1 MNETAINPQ
10 PATVFIKPQGANS
23 EFSSADGHDYYDYQ
37 KASGVYDK
45 LIDSSQWLNTMV
57 ERERALRYVK
67 DAESI
72 TLREKGILKADEV
85 YIPNR
90 LIDQNIRAEQP
101 ALVKYLTQ
109 SQRSIIF
116 ESSDG
121 IPVDGKEKLENDFTL
136 KARYLKWEIPWIQ
149 CFDGC
154 QAHGKDSVEVLFDP
168 RKPGNF
174 CIEHI
179 GPNRLIFSKDSEDI
193 QNQEVLLIEKV
204 MTSNQLRS
212 MDGFN
217 QEQVTKLINSNQT
230 EAGQQDCNN
239 RVYKCYFKQ
248 EGIVHVGWYGKNLDG
263 YLKNPEPFWLGK
275 RDFTKPKVLAEGDTV
290 PDFPPIYEEE
300 FRIYMLP
307 YVVNNDPR
315 IIELPGRCKLD
326 EPYQEGSSALQSAMV
341 NGAVR
346 ASNVM
351 MAPKQNNLNIPPN
364 DAPSMT
370 DKVVGN
376 GRVWNQA
383 MDMFHTPYPADSL
396 VQFLNALVTQNKQEQ
411 GSGISFATMNRKD
424 SGKTATE
431 INAALETSQELGSVQ
446 VILLSVFI
454 REVYA
459 CCWEIYQNRVLQ
471 GKIPIKNPDVLIL
484 FGENIQADER
494 GYVTVCTAATEYLIK
509 SSGDVDVVQR
519 QAHLQKLMQ
528 GWEVF
533 GKTAIAPEF
542 LKDIIRY
549 AFPEDA
555 TKYIN
560 ILDTG
565 VANQADALKQLL
577 LKVANVLKTFVTNP
591 AGAQQEMMQPGMME
605 QMVSL
610 AQQVQAAV
618 AAPSIP
624 GAPTTPIQ
632 EAQMNMAEQQQ
643 AA

>member
-1 MNETAINPQ
+1 MPDSLSPQ
-10 PATVFIKPQGANS
+10 PATVFLKPSGAGG
-23 EFSSADGHDYYDYQ
+23 EFSSSDNHDYYDYQ

-45 LIDSSQWLNTMV
+45 LIDGSSWLNNLV

-72 TLREKGILKADEV
+72 SLRERGIIKADEV

-101 ALVKYLTQ
+101 AMVKYLTQ

-121 IPVDGKEKLENDFTL
+121 IAVDGKEKLENDFTI

-149 CFDGC
+149 CFDGA
-154 QAHGKDSVEVLFDP
+154 QAHGKDSIEVLFDAK
-168 RKPGNF
+168 KPGNF
-174 CIEHI
+174 CLEHI

-193 QNQEVLLIEKV
+193 QSQEVLLIEKV
-204 MTSNQLRS
+204 LTSNQLKT
-212 MDGFN
+212 MEGFD
-217 QEQVTKLINSNQT
+217 QKQVEKLVNSNQT

-239 RVYKCYFKQ
+239 RCYKTFFKQ
-248 EGIVHVGWYGKNLDG
+248 DGVVHVCWYGKNLDG
-263 YLKNPEPFWLGK
+263 YLCPPQPLFLGK
-275 RDFTKPKVLAEGDTV
+275 RDFTKQMVLEEGAQA
-290 PDFPPIYEEE
+290 PDFPAIYEEM
-300 FRIYMLP
+300 FPIYLLP

-315 IIELPGRCKLD
+315 ILETPGRCKLD
-326 EPYQEGSSALQSAMV
+326 EPYQEGASALQSAMV
-341 NGAVR
+341 NGATR
-346 ASNVM
+346 ASSIM
-351 MAPKQNNLNIPPN
+351 MAPKQNALNVPPN
-364 DAPSMT
+364 AAPLMT
-370 DKVVGN
+370 DAVIGM
-376 GRVWNQA
+376 GRIWNQA
-383 MDMFHTPYPADSL
+383 MDMFHTPYPSDSL
-396 VQFLNALVTQNKQEQ
+396 VGFLNAVVTQNKQEQ
-411 GSGISFATMNRKD
+411 GSGVAFATMNRKD

-431 INAALETSQELGSVQ
+431 INAAMETSQELGSVQ

-459 CCWEIYQNRVLQ
+459 CCWGIYQNRVLQ
-471 GKIPIKNPDVLIL
+471 GKIAIKSPDILIL
-484 FGENIQADER
+484 FGEGIEIDNK
-494 GYVTVCTAATEYLIK
+494 GYVTKCLAPIEYIIK

-565 VANQADALKQLL
+565 VANEADQLKQLL
-577 LKVANVLKTFVTNP
+577 LKTANVLKTVMTNP
-591 AGAQQEMMQPGMME
+591 AEMQTAMTDPQHMNALMQLAQEIQAAVASPSIPGP
-605 QMVSL
+605 V
-610 AQQVQAAV
+610 ATPIQQVQANV
-618 AAPSIP
+618 
-624 GAPTTPIQ
+624 
-632 EAQMNMAEQQQ
+632 EQQQ
-643 AA
+643 NAA

>member
-1 MNETAINPQ
+1 MPDSLSPQ
-10 PATVFIKPQGANS
+10 PATVFIKPSGAGA
-23 EFSSADGHDYYDYQ
+23 EFSSSDNHDYYDYQ

-45 LIDSSQWLNTMV
+45 LIDGSSWLNNLV

-67 DAESI
+67 DADSI
-72 TLREKGILKADEV
+72 ALREKGILKADEV
-85 YIPNR
+85 YCPNR

-101 ALVKYLTQ
+101 AMVKYLTQ

-116 ESSDG
+116 ESPDSV
-121 IPVDGKEKLENDFTL
+121 PVDGKEKLENDFTI

-149 CFDGC
+149 CFDGA
-154 QAHGKDSVEVLFDP
+154 QAHGKDSIEVLFDAK
-168 RKPGNF
+168 KPGNF
-174 CIEHI
+174 CLEHI

-193 QNQEVLLIEKV
+193 QSQEVLLIEKIL
-204 MTSNQLRS
+204 TSNQLKA
-212 MDGFN
+212 MPGFDPA
-217 QEQVTKLINSNQT
+217 QVTKLVNSNQT

-239 RVYKCYFKQ
+239 RCYKTFFKQ
-248 EGIVHVGWYGKNLDG
+248 DGIVHVCWYGKSLDG
-263 YLKNPEPFWLGK
+263 YLCPPQPLFLGK
-275 RDFTKPKVLAEGDTV
+275 RDFTKKMVVEEGAQV
-290 PDFPPIYEEE
+290 PDFPPIYEEM
-300 FRIYMLP
+300 FPIYLLP
-307 YVVNNDPR
+307 YVVNNDPK
-315 IIELPGRCKLD
+315 ILETPGRCKLD
-326 EPYQEGSSALQSAMV
+326 EPYQEAASALQSAMV
-341 NGAVR
+341 NGAAR
-346 ASNVM
+346 ATNVM
-351 MAPKQNNLNIPPN
+351 MAPKQNSMNVPPN
-364 DAPSMT
+364 AAPSMT

-376 GRVWNQA
+376 GRVWDQS
-383 MDMFHTPYPADSL
+383 MDMFHTPYPSDSL
-396 VQFLNALVTQNKQEQ
+396 VAFLNAVVTQNKQEQ
-411 GSGISFATMNRKD
+411 GSGISFATINRKD

-431 INAALETSQELGSVQ
+431 VNAAMETSQELGSVQ

-471 GKIPIKNPDVLIL
+471 GKIAIKSPDVLML
-484 FGENIQADER
+484 FGEGVEVDQK
-494 GYVTVCTAATEYLIK
+494 GYVSKCLAPVEYIIK

-565 VANQADALKQLL
+565 VANEADQLKQLL
-577 LKVANVLKTFVTNP
+577 LKTANVLKAIMMNP
-591 AGAQQEMMQPGMME
+591 AEIQTAMTDPQHSQALMQ
-605 QMVSL
+605 L
-610 AQQVQAAV
+610 AQEIQQAV
-618 AAPSIP
+618 ASPSIP
-624 GAPTTPIQ
+624 GPTPTLIQ
-632 EAQMNMAEQQQ
+632 SAQMNVQQQQQ